1 MIGRTAKTVLRGS
14 RQKVRPPRK
23 VCPLCFEADHIGGR
37 NHIPH
42 ITVDE
47 CQLHHA
53 WLTEERLAAGAEMR
67 KQRHTIKVVEM
78 ALRSL
83 AVTGHAI
90 ALAIEKLS
98 EALEFCA
105 EKLKRFYE
113 TQLRPA
119 KRKRARRQHGR

>member
-1 MIGRTAKTVLRGS
+1 MIGRMASTVLRRS
-14 RQKVRPPRK
+14 RQQARPPRK

-42 ITVDE
+42 VTIDE

-53 WLTEERLAAGAEMR
+53 LLTEERLAAGAEMK
-67 KQRHTIKVVEM
+67 KQTHTIKSIEM

-90 ALAIEKLS
+90 AWAVDRLCEGM
-98 EALEFCA
+98 EFCA
-105 EKLKRFYE
+105 EKLKAGYD
-113 TQLRPA
+113 
-119 KRKRARRQHGR
+119 KRT